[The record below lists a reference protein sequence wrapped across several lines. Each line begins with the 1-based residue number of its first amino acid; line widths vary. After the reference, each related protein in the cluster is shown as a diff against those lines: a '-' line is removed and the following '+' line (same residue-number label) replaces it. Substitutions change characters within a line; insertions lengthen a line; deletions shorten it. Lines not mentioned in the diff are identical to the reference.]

1 MSPAPRASWF
11 ARLRHGGQIP
21 LPDSF
26 VDAAWYLSKAPFCD
40 GFVSSQDSSSKACP
54 LKKACASLMW
64 HFSTAAT
71 RLPWFLPTVHSHF
84 RVSLFVG
91 TKPASSES
99 DVMII
104 APPDESQNVAPY
116 CASRESELFLSANS
130 VDSSAW
136 AKVIC
141 ALLQIPEVNTLLSA
155 LSSLS
160 WQALLLGGLW
170 PSHNSSLNVFWA
182 NRADACL
189 Q

>member
-1 MSPAPRASWF
+1 
-11 ARLRHGGQIP
+11 

-26 VDAAWYLSKAPFCD
+26 VAAALYLSRAPFWD
-40 GFVSSQDSSSKACP
+40 GFVSSQDSSSKAFA

-64 HFSTAAT
+64 HLSAAAT
-71 RLPWFLPTVHSHF
+71 RLPWFFPTVHSHF

-99 DVMII
+99 EVMII
-104 APPDESQNVAPY
+104 APDVESQNVAPF
-116 CASRESELFLSANS
+116 CASSDSVLLLSAKS

-155 LSSLS
+155 
-160 WQALLLGGLW
+160 
-170 PSHNSSLNVFWA
+170 
-182 NRADACL
+182 
-189 Q
+189 